1 MTILDARPTTPAFA
15 AGATGSGAAGSGAA
29 GSGATGSGATESGS
43 TTSGASASASAPAP
57 HGEVFDSVASLIGN
71 TPVVELR
78 TLTGGL
84 RSRVLVKLEGRNP
97 GGSSKDR
104 IALNMIR
111 TAEAAGDL
119 APGATIVEATSGN
132 TGIGLALIGRLTGH
146 PVVIVHA
153 ADISDEKR
161 KVLAA
166 YGARLVVADW
176 EAGPDDAANPRAVA
190 DRIAA
195 ETPGAWRPA
204 QFANAANPAAH
215 YQGTGPEIWRQTAGQ
230 VTHFVASIGTGGTV
244 SGTGRYLKEVS
255 DGTVRVIGA
264 DPTGS
269 TYAGGEAG
277 RILVDG
283 VGTAWPREFWPHTFD
298 PDVVDELRTI
308 PDADVY
314 RTVRRLAAEEAL
326 LLGPSSAL
334 AVAVALQVAAEADPG
349 SIVLAIAPDGGIN
362 YLTKAF
368 DADWLEAA
376 GLDVEERA
384 VTDAQADR

>member
-1 MTILDARPTTPAFA
+1 MTTLDVRPSDLP
-15 AGATGSGAAGSGAA
+15 GAL
-29 GSGATGSGATESGS
+29 
-43 TTSGASASASAPAP
+43 P
-57 HGEVFDSVASLIGN
+57 EVEVCDSVAALIGN
-71 TPVVELR
+71 TPVVELH
-78 TLTGGL
+78 TLTRGL
-84 RSRVLVKLEGRNP
+84 SSRVLVKLEGRNP

-111 TAEAAGDL
+111 TAEASGAL

-166 YGARLVVADW
+166 YGARLVEADW
-176 EAGPDDAANPRAVA
+176 EAAPDDPANPRAVA
-190 DRIAA
+190 DRIAT

-204 QFANAANPAAH
+204 QFANTANPDAH
-215 YQGTGPEIWRQTAGQ
+215 YRGTGPEIWRQTGGQ

-244 SGTGRYLKEVS
+244 SGTGRFLKDVT
-255 DGTVRVIGA
+255 GGAVRVHGA
-264 DPTGS
+264 NPVGS
-269 TYAGGEAG
+269 TYGGGPSG

-283 VGTAWPREFWPHTFD
+283 VGTAWPREFWPETFD
-298 PDVVDELRTI
+298 HAVVDEVHTI
-308 PDADVY
+308 DDAEVY

-326 LLGPSSAL
+326 LLGPSSGL
-334 AVAVALQVAAEADPG
+334 AVATALRVAERAPAG
-349 SIVLAIAPDGGIN
+349 SVVVAIAPDGGIN

-368 DADWLEAA
+368 DPLWLQASGVDAD
-376 GLDVEERA
+376 
-384 VTDAQADR
+384 

>member
-1 MTILDARPTTPAFA
+1 M
-15 AGATGSGAAGSGAA
+15 
-29 GSGATGSGATESGS
+29 
-43 TTSGASASASAPAP
+43 
-57 HGEVFDSVASLIGN
+57 
-71 TPVVELR
+71 
-78 TLTGGL
+78 
-84 RSRVLVKLEGRNP
+84 LVKLEGRNP

-111 TAEAAGDL
+111 TAEASGAL

-153 ADISDEKR
+153 ADVSDEKR

-166 YGARLVVADW
+166 YGARLVEADW
-176 EAGPDDAANPRAVA
+176 EAAPDDPANPRALA

-204 QFANAANPAAH
+204 QFANTANPDAH
-215 YQGTGPEIWRQTAGQ
+215 YRGTGPEIWRQTGGQ

-244 SGTGRYLKEVS
+244 SGTGRFLKDVT
-255 DGTVRVIGA
+255 GGAVRVYGA
-264 DPTGS
+264 NPVGS
-269 TYAGGEAG
+269 TYGGGPAG

-283 VGTAWPREFWPHTFD
+283 VGSAWPREFWPETFD
-298 PDVVDELRTI
+298 HGVVDEVHTI
-308 PDADVY
+308 EDAEVY

-326 LLGPSSAL
+326 LLGPSSGL
-334 AVAVALQVAAEADPG
+334 AVAAALRIAERAPAG
-349 SIVLAIAPDGGIN
+349 SVVVAIAPDGGIN

-368 DADWLEAA
+368 DPLWLQASGVDAD
-376 GLDVEERA
+376 
-384 VTDAQADR
+384 

>member
-1 MTILDARPTTPAFA
+1 
-15 AGATGSGAAGSGAA
+15 
-29 GSGATGSGATESGS
+29 
-43 TTSGASASASAPAP
+43 
-57 HGEVFDSVASLIGN
+57 
-71 TPVVELR
+71 
-78 TLTGGL
+78 
-84 RSRVLVKLEGRNP
+84 
-97 GGSSKDR
+97 
-104 IALNMIR
+104 
-111 TAEAAGDL
+111 
-119 APGATIVEATSGN
+119 TIVEATSGN

-153 ADISDEKR
+153 SDISDEKR

-195 ETPGAWRPA
+195 QTPGAWRPA

-215 YQGTGPEIWRQTAGQ
+215 YEGTGPEIWRQTAGQ

-255 DGTVRVIGA
+255 GGTVRVVGA
-264 DPTGS
+264 NPTGS
-269 TYAGGEAG
+269 TYDGGPAG

-298 PDVVDELRTI
+298 PEVVDELRTI

-334 AVAVALQVAAEADPG
+334 AVAVALQVAEQAAPG
-349 SIVLAIAPDGGIN
+349 SVVLAIAPDGGIN

-368 DADWLEAA
+368 DPDWLEAA

-384 VTDAQADR
+384 VADAQADR